1 MISWLRRMFM
11 VALKTLIF
19 SILVPGIVVV
29 IIPWLLLQ
37 GTGGLVLP
45 GPSLWKVGPL
55 PLLLGVGLSVWCAG
69 AFTDHLEEA
78 HTHP

>member
-1 MISWLRRMFM
+1 M
-11 VALKTLIF
+11 VALKTLVF
-19 SILVPGIVVV
+19 TILVPGTVTV
-29 IIPWLLLQ
+29 ILPWLLLQ

-45 GPSLWKVGPL
+45 GPSLWLVGLL

-78 HTHP
+78 HQRPSTRPVS